1 MLAYPT
7 NRKAFPGQTSRRHKR
22 ILFSTPVTLH
32 HLAAGGVRSARG
44 ISLDISES
52 GIGALIEGRLHV
64 GDTVGIDLQLPDNPL
79 SAVAIVRHTSSVRS
93 GFEFVGLTS
102 EERIKIASVVGPA

>member
-1 MLAYPT
+1 MLAYQN
-7 NRKAFPGQTSRRHKR
+7 NRNAFPRQTSRRHKR
-22 ILFSTPVTLH
+22 ILFSIPVMLH
-32 HLAAGGVRSARG
+32 HLASGGVRSAHG

-52 GIGALIEGRLHV
+52 GIGALIEGRLQV

-93 GFEFVGLTS
+93 GFEFIGLS
-102 EERIKIASVVGPA
+102 PEERIQLAGIVGTA